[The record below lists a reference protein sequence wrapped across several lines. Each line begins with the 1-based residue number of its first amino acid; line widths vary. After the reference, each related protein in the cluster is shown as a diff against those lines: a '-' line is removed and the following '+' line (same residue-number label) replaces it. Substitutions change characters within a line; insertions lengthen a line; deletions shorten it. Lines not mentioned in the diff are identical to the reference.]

1 MPSDEEILNYIY
13 AKQLEIENLKK
24 SKLKNIDKRRFKF
37 EKLKEHVDN
46 FIDSDDEYYSRLIVM
61 PGLRGIGKTIL
72 LYQLHDYLLNEKSIN
87 RNDIFYLDVNDLML
101 AYNSN
106 IKEVIDTFIEQIHHT
121 TISALDHKIFL
132 LIDEAHLDDDWAS
145 YSRLLFDK
153 SNNIFIILTGS
164 SALKLNQ
171 NTDAT
176 RRITIEELLPCNFRE
191 YILLNYGINLKT
203 DFLRQMI
210 IKADKKSIEK
220 SIECEKEIHEMTL
233 QMGNALDLELKRY
246 IYTKSYPFALNND
259 EFESYRYINNTI
271 DRVIRD
277 DLQDFKHFNSITT
290 TKISQLISFLATKRP
305 GSTSKQVL
313 SQALNLDVKTITKI
327 FEVLEQSGLIFS
339 IHAYGSSG
347 KMLKKKTEHF
357 FSTPSIKSALNN
369 RIKRYD
375 LKDIQCYSVLLENM
389 VASTIHGISIDLL
402 SPVGLFYDAE
412 KRGVDFII
420 KLEDKTIPLEVGIG
434 NKTKSQLIRSMNK
447 YNAQLGI
454 LVSNRTSRI
463 KYENNILYIPVSTFA
478 LI

>member
-87 RNDIFYLDVNDLML
+87 RNNIFYLDVNDLML

-271 DRVIRD
+271 DRLYVMTCRTLNTSTV
-277 DLQDFKHFNSITT
+277 LQPLKY
-290 TKISQLISFLATKRP
+290 
-305 GSTSKQVL
+305 L
-313 SQALNLDVKTITKI
+313 S
-327 FEVLEQSGLIFS
+327 
-339 IHAYGSSG
+339 
-347 KMLKKKTEHF
+347 
-357 FSTPSIKSALNN
+357 
-369 RIKRYD
+369 
-375 LKDIQCYSVLLENM
+375 
-389 VASTIHGISIDLL
+389 
-402 SPVGLFYDAE
+402 
-412 KRGVDFII
+412 
-420 KLEDKTIPLEVGIG
+420 
-434 NKTKSQLIRSMNK
+434 
-447 YNAQLGI
+447 
-454 LVSNRTSRI
+454 
-463 KYENNILYIPVSTFA
+463 
-478 LI
+478 